1 MATLEL
7 LTLDA
12 DSLLGIPPPLFL
24 SAPVC
29 LAGLE
34 ADDDE
39 DDALPGD
46 AVRGSC
52 DSFPPF

>member
-1 MATLEL
+1 MEP

-12 DSLLGIPPPLFL
+12 DSLLGMAPPLL
-24 SAPVC
+24 DGPLC

-34 ADDDE
+34 ADDD
-39 DDALPGD
+39 DDALPGE

>member
-1 MATLEL
+1 MEP

-12 DSLLGIPPPLFL
+12 DSLLGIPPPLL
-24 SAPVC
+24 KAPVC

-34 ADDDE
+34 ADEDD